1 MDVNDEDSAM
11 ENNRRRD
18 KQINFRVTMT
28 EKAMIK
34 DRIEKSGYLDE
45 GEYLRQMALNGYV
58 LSLDNSDLK
67 QLLFEIN
74 KIGTN
79 INQVAHKINSVN
91 EIYQTDMDEIK
102 ECMDQIWRLL
112 RRSILQQP

>member
-1 MDVNDEDSAM
+1 M
-11 ENNRRRD
+11 EKKRRRD
-18 KQINFRVTMT
+18 KQINFRVTST

-34 DRIEKSGYLDE
+34 DRIEKSGCIDD
-45 GEYLRQMALNGYV
+45 GEYLRQMALNGYI

-79 INQVAHKINSVN
+79 INQIAHKVNSVN

-102 ECMDQIWRLL
+102 ERMDQIWRLL